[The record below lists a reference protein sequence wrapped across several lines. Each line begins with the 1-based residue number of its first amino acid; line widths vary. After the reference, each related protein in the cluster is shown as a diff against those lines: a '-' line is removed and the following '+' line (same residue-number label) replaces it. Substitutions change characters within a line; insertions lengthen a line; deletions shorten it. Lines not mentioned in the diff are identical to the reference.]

1 MAKCRHIIIINFIS
15 LNVVVSVKTEICREG
30 GQRQTITDS
39 IKKTSDHTNET
50 TTITSRDADTFVL
63 LMYYLYTVNH
73 KKGAVWYVKKT
84 APVGFLC

>member
-73 KKGAVWYVKKT
+73 KKVRYGMLRKQL
-84 APVGFLC
+84 P